1 MSDDLDM
8 TLEPQERVMQEIQP
22 ASCPSAGV
30 GFAQTLAQHGL
41 RLEREQT
48 HTLQINTGLL
58 CNQACRHCHLEAG
71 PSRKEIMN
79 RETMDQ
85 VADYAARGG
94 FQTADVT
101 GGAPEMV
108 PGIDHLLTRL
118 AAAVP
123 RVMLR
128 SNLTAITDSDRE
140 HLGLLCRDLK
150 IVLVCSLPATHA
162 SQTDAQRGSGVMDCS
177 VSALQW
183 LNSLGYGQPG
193 TGLELNLVSN
203 PAGAFMPPDQGR
215 TEERFRRDLQRK
227 WGIVFN
233 SLYTFANV
241 PLGRFR
247 TWLEASGNYEQYMA
261 RLTEAFNP
269 EAVTGLMCRNL
280 VSVDWNGELHDCD
293 FHLAKGIPLG
303 GIRHHVTKMDCPP
316 IPGAT
321 IATAEH
327 CYACTAGA
335 GFT

>member
-1 MSDDLDM
+1 MTTDM
-8 TLEPQERVMQEIQP
+8 QNRTVQDSGPWAGP
-22 ASCPSAGV
+22 AVRP
-30 GFAQTLAQHGL
+30 GFGQTLARHGL
-41 RLEREQT
+41 SLEREQT

-71 PSRKEIMN
+71 PTRREIMG
-79 RETMDQ
+79 RTTMDQ
-85 VADYAARGG
+85 VADYAARGS
-94 FQTADVT
+94 FQAADVT

-118 AAAVP
+118 ATTVP

-128 SNLTAITDSDRE
+128 SNLTAIRDSARE

-150 IVLVCSLPATHA
+150 VVLVASLPATHA
-162 SQTDAQRGSGVMDCS
+162 SQTDAQRGSGVMDAS
-177 VSALQW
+177 VGALQW

-193 TGLELNLVSN
+193 TGLELDLVSN

-233 SLYTFANV
+233 NLYTFANA

-247 TWLEASGNYEQYMA
+247 TWLEASGNYEQYMD
-261 RLTEAFNP
+261 RLAGAFNS
-269 EAVTGLMCRNL
+269 AAADGVMCRTL

-303 GIRHHVTKMDCPP
+303 GMRRHVTNMSGPP
-316 IPGAT
+316 LPGTA

>member
-1 MSDDLDM
+1 M
-8 TLEPQERVMQEIQP
+8 TLEPRDCVMQE
-22 ASCPSAGV
+22 ARSALCPSTCV
-30 GFAQTLAQHGL
+30 GFAQTLARHGL

-71 PSRKEIMN
+71 PKRTEIMD

-85 VADYAARGG
+85 VADYAERGG
-94 FQTADVT
+94 FQSADVT

-108 PGIDHLLTRL
+108 PEIDHLLTRL
-118 AAAVP
+118 AEAAP

-128 SNLTAITDSDRE
+128 SNLTAIRDSARE

-162 SQTDAQRGSGVMDCS
+162 SQTDAQRGGGVMDAS
-177 VSALQW
+177 VRTLQW
-183 LNSLGYGQPG
+183 LNTLGYGQSG

-215 TEERFRRDLQRK
+215 TEERFRRELQRK
-227 WGIVFN
+227 WDIVFN
-233 SLYTFANV
+233 NLYTFANV

-247 TWLEASGNYEQYMA
+247 TWLEASGNYEQYMT
-261 RLTEAFNP
+261 RLTETFNP
-269 EAVTGLMCRNL
+269 EAVAGLMCRSL
-280 VSVDWNGELHDCD
+280 VSVDWKGDLHDCD
-293 FHLAKGIPLG
+293 FHLAKAIPLDG
-303 GIRHHVTKMDCPP
+303 TRRHVATMSGPP
-316 IPGAT
+316 LPGT
-321 IATAEH
+321 PIATAEY

>member
-1 MSDDLDM
+1 MASNA
-8 TLEPQERVMQEIQP
+8 QGRAMQENQSAP
-22 ASCPSAGV
+22 CPPGGV

-41 RLEREQT
+41 RLVREKT

-71 PSRKEIMN
+71 PTRKEVMD

-108 PGIDHLLTRL
+108 PGIDYLLTRL
-118 AAAVP
+118 ADVAP

-128 SNLTAITDSDRE
+128 SNLTAIRESARE

-215 TEERFRRDLQRK
+215 AEKRFRRDLQRK

-233 SLYTFANV
+233 NLYTFANV

-247 TWLEASGNYEQYMA
+247 TWLEASGNYEQYMT
-261 RLTEAFNP
+261 RLAEAFNP
-269 EAVTGLMCRNL
+269 GAGAGLMCRSL
-280 VSVDWNGELHDCD
+280 VSVNWKGELYDCD
-293 FHLAKGIPLG
+293 FHLAKDIPLG
-303 GIRHHVTKMDCPP
+303 GTRQHVTAEDGPP
-316 IPGAT
+316 IPGT
-321 IATAEH
+321 SIATAEH
-327 CYACTAGA
+327 CFACTAGA